1 MRNAKSYTAD
11 GKCAIEPS
19 LPVGVSRAHSTART
33 FNEAANRIIYKCVD
47 HNAHT
52 GGFIYNIG
60 MLEDATCIPASYGDT
75 RLISP

>member
-19 LPVGVSRAHSTART
+19 LPVGVLRAHSTART
-33 FNEAANRIIYKCVD
+33 FNQAANRVIYKCVD

-52 GGFIYNIG
+52 GGSIYNIG
-60 MLEDATCIPASYGDT
+60 MLEDATCNPASNVDT
-75 RLISP
+75 W